1 MKISID
7 RLKEI
12 IKEEIAGTNPKNVQ
26 QDPPTAGSNFDDQVN
41 SVVTTILNRQQIKD
55 GLDDLAT
62 QLQKY
67 DKNMQM
73 KGSIIGLILQ
83 TLGVDTSDQKFMSLM
98 GNVKSRTTGQKNN
111 EF

>member
-12 IKEEIAGTNPKNVQ
+12 IKEEIDGTSPENVQ
-26 QDPPTAGSNFDDQVN
+26 QDQPTADSNFDKQVN
-41 SVVTTILNRQQIKD
+41 TAVIAILNRQQIKA
-55 GLDDLAT
+55 GLEDLAAE
-62 QLQKY
+62 LKKY

-73 KGSIIGLILQ
+73 KGSIVGLVLQ

-98 GNVKSRTTGQKNN
+98 GSVKNRTK
-111 EF
+111 EK